1 MKEADVFV
9 VFGAAVRPD
18 GSPSGTLA
26 RRTLGAWALSEHV
39 PARRFLLTGGQGRHG
54 RPEAVVMRDLLLER
68 GVPDDEIELDDRSVN
83 TLESV
88 LRCARILR
96 QHGQLDRVVVAT
108 SRYHSYRCWL
118 LFWLLGI
125 RVRIGAIPSDRS
137 VLGLRSWVF
146 YWLRECAATPW
157 DAMLLLI
164 FHRADAQPTNRSR

>member
-1 MKEADVFV
+1 VREADVFV

-26 RRTLGAWALSEHV
+26 RRTLGAWALSENV
-39 PARRFLLTGGQGRHG
+39 SARRFLLTGGQGRHG
-54 RPEAVVMRDLLLER
+54 RPEAAVMRDLLLQR
-68 GVPDDEIELDDRSVN
+68 GVPDGEIELDQESVD

-96 QHGQLDRVVVAT
+96 RRGQPGRVVVAT

-125 RVRIGAIPSDRS
+125 RTRIGTIPGDRAA
-137 VLGLRSWVF
+137 LGLRSWLF
-146 YWLRECAATPW
+146 SWLRECAATPW
-157 DAMLLLI
+157 DAMLLLV
-164 FHRADAQPTNRSR
+164 FHRADAQPMNRLR